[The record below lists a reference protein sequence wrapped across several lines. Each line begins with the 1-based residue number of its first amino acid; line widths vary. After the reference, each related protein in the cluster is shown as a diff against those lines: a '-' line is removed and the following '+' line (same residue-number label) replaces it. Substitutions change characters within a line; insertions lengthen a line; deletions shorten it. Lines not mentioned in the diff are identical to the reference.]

1 MNLKNYNIFFY
12 HKDHLGSS
20 TQISD
25 MGQHV
30 VHHIEYLPTGFL
42 FAEQS
47 YYTPEIG
54 IWLSVDP
61 LSDKYPSMSA
71 FMYCAGNPVVL
82 VDPDGRD
89 IWIVGSDGSSHQY
102 GTKDKNGNSVK
113 YGGSD
118 PFIIATEAALN
129 KISEY
134 NSGGEMVS
142 ELAGPGNKFTIEGG
156 QKSSFNPTDKSKAYL
171 AELIDN
177 PKHKDSYDAMKAAGA
192 LPEGGSGGNIV
203 WNPTQKVKT
212 TKGERADGVVN
223 LAHELFH
230 GLDANRGKMSD
241 QLEGGLKRNE
251 WQATYRENILR
262 GEMGL
267 PLRTRYDN
275 IKVLNWTK
283 GSWGTTSC
291 PSWYNPNK

>member
-1 MNLKNYNIFFY
+1 MKYKTQVIELVQVEF
-12 HKDHLGSS
+12 HS
-20 TQISD
+20 TSI
-25 MGQHV
+25 
-30 VHHIEYLPTGFL
+30 L
-42 FAEQS
+42 FPEQS

-203 WNPTQKVKT
+203 WNPLGVELPT
-212 TKGERADGVVN
+212 TLGPSINSVID

-230 GLDANRGKMSD
+230 GLDANRGKMSR
-241 QLEGGLKRNE
+241 QNENGIERNE
-251 WQATYRENILR
+251 WQACYRENILR
-262 GEMGL
+262 GEMNTG
-267 PLRTRYDN
+267 LRTHYKSIKTPAGTVIEGNGPSLLNDN
-275 IKVLNWTK
+275 KPIK
-283 GSWGTTSC
+283 
-291 PSWYNPNK
+291 PSW